1 MASIRKIEG
10 KKGISYKIEVSNGY
24 DVNGKKIRET
34 TTFVPDP
41 SMTKKQQ
48 EKAAQKFAAEFEEKV
63 KNGNRIEGD
72 KITLTEFTQKWFE
85 TYGDNQ
91 LERTTIYRYHYLLD
105 NLILPAL
112 GHMKLAKI
120 RPFDV
125 TKFLVSLT
133 KDGVRQDGEAGG
145 YAYETIRKAKTT
157 LSAILSTAVKWE
169 IIESNPCFK
178 ADMPKQ
184 DAPEETLKVYTLDQT
199 KRLLQFAEDDY
210 QASKARHLTVSGNVI
225 RFSAFTGMDISSLQT
240 LVLIHIGVFGGLR
253 RGEMLGLDWDAV
265 DFERNMVHVKQ
276 SAARAGGEE
285 FVKAPKSKCS
295 LRSVVLP
302 QPVMDLLAEWRHEQ
316 DRYKAAIGDKWS
328 STEEC
333 VFIQANGNRM
343 SIGTPY
349 SRFQRLVKKYN
360 ATVSE
365 DMQLPVLSLH
375 CLRHPK
381 VKHEAHIFLGFFSCF
396 FSLPM

>member
-24 DVNGKKIRET
+24 DMNGKKIRET

-41 SMTKKQQ
+41 TMTKKQQ
-48 EKAAQKFAAEFEEKV
+48 EKAVQQFAAEFEERV
-63 KNGNRIEGD
+63 KNGNRIQGD
-72 KITLTEFTQKWFE
+72 RITLAEFTQKWFE

-125 TKFLVSLT
+125 TKFLASLT

-169 IIESNPCFK
+169 IIENNPCLK
-178 ADMPKQ
+178 ADLPKM
-184 DAPEETLKVYTLDQT
+184 DEPEETLKVYTLDQT

-210 QASKARHLTVSGNVI
+210 KANRAKRVTMSGNVI
-225 RFSAFTGMDISSLQT
+225 RFSVFTEMDIASLQT
-240 LVLIHIGVFGGLR
+240 LVLIHIGVLAAYAGAKCWGLTGTLLILNR
-253 RGEMLGLDWDAV
+253 ALSILSSQRQGQGAKHLLKRLKVNALS
-265 DFERNMVHVKQ
+265 ER
-276 SAARAGGEE
+276 
-285 FVKAPKSKCS
+285 
-295 LRSVVLP
+295 
-302 QPVMDLLAEWRHEQ
+302 
-316 DRYKAAIGDKWS
+316 
-328 STEEC
+328 
-333 VFIQANGNRM
+333 
-343 SIGTPY
+343 
-349 SRFQRLVKKYN
+349 
-360 ATVSE
+360 
-365 DMQLPVLSLH
+365 
-375 CLRHPK
+375 
-381 VKHEAHIFLGFFSCF
+381 
-396 FSLPM
+396 